1 MFISGKDR
9 KGGCYFEFQFCKIDN
24 PVKDNKV
31 ICDGV
36 EHWKEDSLLIYDE
49 DFDVF
54 YKKYGCIFECALFPN
69 GERGFFYCGINYY
82 DINITISHFIIQN
95 ILLPH
100 LISSLHIPHLHQY
113 KSLFHNDSLK
123 KLYLYL

>member
-36 EHWKEDSLLIYDE
+36 EHWEEDSLLIYDE

-69 GERGFFYCGINYY
+69 GEKGFFYCGVNYY
-82 DINITISHFIIQN
+82 DIDIAKEIV
-95 ILLPH
+95 
-100 LISSLHIPHLHQY
+100 
-113 KSLFHNDSLK
+113 K
-123 KLYLYL
+123 KLEKNIEKEYENLIEWLKIAVEKYNGFYILGL